1 MALRRAVFLDK
12 DGTLV
17 QNVPYNVDPERVVLR
32 PEAVPALRMLRAAGY
47 ELVVVSNQSGV
58 AHGYFDEAAVQRVLL
73 HLRQGLA
80 LAGIDLLD
88 CRYCPHHPEG
98 SVTRFACVCECRKP
112 MPGMLLDVARDHSID
127 LDTSF
132 LIGDILDDIEA
143 AHRAGCKA
151 VLLDC
156 GSETLWQDGPYR
168 TPDHRVTDLVEAAA
182 WVLEHSRTAEA
193 LS

>member
-1 MALRRAVFLDK
+1 MAMRRVVFLDK

-32 PEAVPALRMLRAAGY
+32 SEAVPALRRLRGAGY
-47 ELVVVSNQSGV
+47 DLVVVSNQSGV
-58 AHGYFDEAAVQRVLL
+58 AHGYFDERAVQRILL

-80 LAGIDLLD
+80 LAGVDLLD

-98 SVTRFACVCECRKP
+98 SVMRFACACECRKP
-112 MPGMLLDVARDHSID
+112 APGMLHDAARQHGID
-127 LDTSF
+127 LGASF
-132 LIGDILDDIEA
+132 LVGDILDDVEA
-143 AHRAGCKA
+143 AHRAGCRA

-156 GSETLWQDGPYR
+156 GSETLWQTGPYR
-168 TPDHRVTDLVEAAA
+168 TPDHRVTDLTEAASWILA
-182 WVLEHSRTAEA
+182 HSRAAEV